1 MKKKTLISMLA
12 ALLALF
18 VGLFCSSC
26 FADLPASDSDS
37 VSDSHETVSPIESP
51 EESSEDS
58 QSGEEHTHSLT
69 KVEAVAATCLKEGNT
84 EYYKCSCGK
93 IFADENA
100 TQETTIEAV
109 KTTGDHNY
117 EAKAEQKATYY
128 EEGRAAHYAC
138 TVCKKLFLEEDGEY
152 VEKNASELV
161 IVKKKIADE
170 TKPSVVDET
179 SEDLIN
185 KAVADKVKQVD
196 QTAPTFVKIL
206 NKDGVEVQ
214 AIYLS
219 RSNAWVG
226 DVADG
231 NNNYSYSEFR
241 IPVSGT
247 ILGISFEYKLVD
259 FNDDDICNCS
269 GLGANDK
276 NLGMKS
282 FLEYKHDNDYTNET
296 GAEKGVRCFVA
307 DGEWHTFTFDHE
319 MSGMQNILF
328 KIHHFLGEFVV
339 TNIKITTAHVHD
351 LNKVDGREATC
362 TEDGNKEYY
371 ICNECHKLYA
381 DAEATYELKAE
392 SVVIAKG
399 HRYKLQAEKSATY
412 YAEGVAAHYSCER
425 CSKLFVKSG
434 EEYTETTVEAL
445 AIAKKKLADETTA
458 SVRDTESDDLI
469 NEVVDAKV
477 KQFDQKAA
485 TYVKIKNENGQEV
498 QALYLS
504 RTTAWDASQDNANN
518 CGFIEF
524 RVPASGL
531 IGGIKFDYR
540 IVDSNKERCT
550 YLAESDK
557 AYGAKSYIEY
567 KDSSAYLNMSRE
579 EYGDECFV
587 SDGNWHTFTFNCERG
602 NMEYVLF
609 KIYHLQ
615 GEIVMTN
622 MSIIPHTHSYA
633 EQTGRSATYFAEGVK
648 LSYACTC
655 GKLFVK
661 SGDEYVE
668 TTAEDLVIPKKR
680 IADETTASVV
690 DETSEDLINK
700 AVADKVKQV
709 EQTAPT
715 FVKILN
721 KNGVE
726 VQAIYLSRTA
736 AWGENVANGD
746 NNYSF
751 SEFRIPVSGKIA
763 SISFEYKLV
772 DFNPEDLCAC
782 SGLAAGDKNLG
793 MKSFLEYKHD
803 NDYTNETKATYG
815 ASCFVADGEWHTF
828 SFDHEMSGM
837 QNILFKIHHFQGEFV
852 VTNIVVTLAHE
863 HSYSDWNVTADATC
877 ERAGSRERVCDC
889 GDVQVETIDALG
901 HNYQSVDEVAATYYA
916 DGAEYHF
923 TCDRCKKLFVQS
935 GEEYV
940 ETTSEELKIAK
951 KTLIEETTAS
961 VRNTESDDFINTIV
975 DGKLKYLDQT
985 PTTGT
990 KFVTTADKNGDQVLA
1005 AYFSNSTAWSE
1016 ADDRVDDGNN
1026 NWGFG
1031 EFRIALSGNITKISF
1046 EYRMWDVGN
1055 GVCQYFGP
1063 DTEPDKSYLMKHVIE
1078 YSDAAGYRNESKA
1091 VYGDRFLV
1099 ADGEWHTFTLE
1110 ATGTGMKNVLL
1121 KMYHFTGEMLVTNYK
1136 VGRNFL
1142 GECTEAERG
1151 TSADYINTIVDGK
1164 LKFLDQNS
1172 ETGTKFVTTNDKNG
1186 TQVLAAYFSNS
1197 TAWSEAADR
1206 TDDGNNNW
1214 GFGEFRIALN
1224 GENITRISFEYKM
1237 WDFGNGVCQVAD
1249 QTDKSYGMKHVIE
1262 YSDSTGYRN
1271 ESKAVYGDRFLIA
1284 DGEWHTFT
1292 LEATGTGMKNV
1303 LLKMYHFTGEMLVTN
1318 YTVTVA

>member
-1 MKKKTLISMLA
+1 MLA

-37 VSDSHETVSPIESP
+37 VSDSQSETVRPIESP

-58 QSGEEHTHSLT
+58 QSGGEHTHSLT
-69 KVEAVAATCLKEGNT
+69 KVDAVAATCLKEGNA

-93 IFADENA
+93 IFADENG
-100 TQETTIEAV
+100 TQETTLEAI
-109 KTTGDHNY
+109 KTTGAHNY

-138 TVCKKLFLEEDGEY
+138 SVCKKLFLEEDGEY
-152 VEKNASELV
+152 VEKNASELAV
-161 IVKKKIADE
+161 AKKKIADE

-196 QTAPTFVKIL
+196 QTVPTFVKIL

-214 AIYLS
+214 AIYFS

-226 DVADG
+226 NIANSD
-231 NNNYSYSEFR
+231 NNYSFSEFR

-259 FNDDDICNCS
+259 FNGDDICQCA
-269 GLGANDK
+269 GLGVDDK

-282 FLEYKHDNDYTNET
+282 FLEYKHDNNYTNET
-296 GAEKGVRCFVA
+296 KAEIGVRCFVA

-328 KIHHFLGEFVV
+328 KIHHFLGEIVV
-339 TNIKITTAHVHD
+339 TNIKVTTAHVHD
-351 LNKVDGREATC
+351 LNKVDGKEATC

-381 DAEATYELKAE
+381 DAEASYEIKAE

-412 YAEGVAAHYSCER
+412 YAEGVSAYYSCEK

-434 EEYTETTVEAL
+434 EEYTETTADAL
-445 AIAKKKLADETTA
+445 AIA
-458 SVRDTESDDLI
+458 
-469 NEVVDAKV
+469 
-477 KQFDQKAA
+477 
-485 TYVKIKNENGQEV
+485 
-498 QALYLS
+498 
-504 RTTAWDASQDNANN
+504 
-518 CGFIEF
+518 
-524 RVPASGL
+524 
-531 IGGIKFDYR
+531 
-540 IVDSNKERCT
+540 
-550 YLAESDK
+550 
-557 AYGAKSYIEY
+557 
-567 KDSSAYLNMSRE
+567 
-579 EYGDECFV
+579 
-587 SDGNWHTFTFNCERG
+587 
-602 NMEYVLF
+602 
-609 KIYHLQ
+609 
-615 GEIVMTN
+615 
-622 MSIIPHTHSYA
+622 
-633 EQTGRSATYFAEGVK
+633 
-648 LSYACTC
+648 
-655 GKLFVK
+655 
-661 SGDEYVE
+661 
-668 TTAEDLVIPKKR
+668 KKR

-709 EQTAPT
+709 EQTVPT

-736 AWGENVANGD
+736 AWGENVASGD

-803 NDYTNETKATYG
+803 NDYTNETRATYG

-828 SFDHEMSGM
+828 SFEHEMSGM

-852 VTNIVVTLAHE
+852 VTNVVVTLAHE
-863 HSYSDWNVTADATC
+863 HSYSDWTVTTAATC
-877 ERAGSRERVCDC
+877 EVAGSKKRTCECGAEEVETINALGHDYVDHAAQEATCAEAGWNAYKTCSRCDYTNKT
-889 GDVQVETIDALG
+889 TIDALG
-901 HNYQSVDEVAATYYA
+901 HNYNSVDEVVATYYA
-916 DGAEYHF
+916 EGIAYHF
-923 TCDRCKKLFVQS
+923 TCDRCNKLFVMS
-935 GEEYV
+935 GEAYA
-940 ETTSEELKIAK
+940 ETTAEALKINR
-951 KTLIEETTAS
+951 KTMLEETTAS

-990 KFVTTADKNGDQVLA
+990 KFVTTADKNGNQVLA

-1016 ADDRVDDGNN
+1016 AEDRVDDG
-1026 NWGFG
+1026 
-1031 EFRIALSGNITKISF
+1031 S
-1046 EYRMWDVGN
+1046 
-1055 GVCQYFGP
+1055 
-1063 DTEPDKSYLMKHVIE
+1063 
-1078 YSDAAGYRNESKA
+1078 
-1091 VYGDRFLV
+1091 
-1099 ADGEWHTFTLE
+1099 
-1110 ATGTGMKNVLL
+1110 
-1121 KMYHFTGEMLVTNYK
+1121 
-1136 VGRNFL
+1136 
-1142 GECTEAERG
+1142 
-1151 TSADYINTIVDGK
+1151 
-1164 LKFLDQNS
+1164 
-1172 ETGTKFVTTNDKNG
+1172 
-1186 TQVLAAYFSNS
+1186 
-1197 TAWSEAADR
+1197 
-1206 TDDGNNNW
+1206 NNW

-1224 GENITRISFEYKM
+1224 GENITKISFEYKM
-1237 WDFGNGVCQVAD
+1237 WDIGNGVCQVAN

-1262 YSDSTGYRN
+1262 YSDAAGYRN

-1292 LEATGTGMKNV
+1292 LEANGTGMKNV